1 MKAMIFAAGL
11 GTRLKPLTDSTP
23 KALLPINGKPM
34 LEHVILKLKDA
45 GFHQIAINV
54 HHLGDQIINFLAAN
68 NNFGIQIHIS
78 DERDY
83 LLDTGGGIKHA
94 AAFLQGNEPFL
105 IHNVDILSD
114 IDLRALYNHHVETN
128 PLATLLV
135 SKRNTSRYLL
145 FNKENKLCGWRNRE
159 TGEVKSFYPDFDP
172 NQYNEYAFSGIHV
185 LSPKIFDWMEEW
197 TGKFSI
203 INFYLSI
210 CAKANIHAYADEDLH
225 LIDVGKPELFQEW
238 SPQYVVSRRIEK
250 FSGGNVSCFL
260 LFSGLYLNLFA
271 GYKSMSQLPGI

>member
-11 GTRLKPLTDSTP
+11 GTRLKPLTDNTP

-34 LEHVILKLKDA
+34 LEHVILKLKNA
-45 GFHQIAINV
+45 GFDQIAINI
-54 HHLGDQIINFLAAN
+54 HHLGDQIIDFLAAN
-68 NNFGIQIHIS
+68 NNFGIQIYIS

-94 AAFLQGNEPFL
+94 APFLQGDEPFL
-105 IHNVDILSD
+105 IHNVDIISN
-114 IDLRALYNHHVETN
+114 IDLRALYNHHLETN

-135 SKRNTSRYLL
+135 SKRKTSRYLL

-159 TGEVKSFYPDFDP
+159 TGEVKSFYPYFDP
-172 NQYNEYAFSGIHV
+172 NQYKEYAFSGIHV

-197 TGKFSI
+197 TGKYSI

-210 CAKANIHAYADEDLH
+210 CAKTD
-225 LIDVGKPELFQEW
+225 IDRK
-238 SPQYVVSRRIEK
+238 SVV
-250 FSGGNVSCFL
+250 
-260 LFSGLYLNLFA
+260 
-271 GYKSMSQLPGI
+271 

>member
-11 GTRLKPLTDSTP
+11 GTRLKPLTDHTP

-45 GFHQIAINV
+45 GFNQIAINI
-54 HHLGDQIINFLAAN
+54 HHLGHQIIDFLQAN
-68 NNFGIQIHIS
+68 NNFGIEIYVS

-94 AAFLQGNEPFL
+94 QTFLQGNEPFL
-105 IHNVDILSD
+105 IHNADILSN
-114 IDLRALYNHHVETN
+114 IDLRKLYEHHLESN

-135 SKRNTSRYLL
+135 SKRKTSRYLL

-159 TGEVKSFYPDFDP
+159 TGEVKSFYPHFEP
-172 NQYNEYAFSGIHV
+172 NQYKEFAFSGIHV

-210 CAKANIHAYADEDLH
+210 CAKTNIQAYNDETLRLLD
-225 LIDVGKPELFQEW
+225 IGKPESLTLAEQWLKEE
-238 SPQYVVSRRIEK
+238 I
-250 FSGGNVSCFL
+250 
-260 LFSGLYLNLFA
+260 
-271 GYKSMSQLPGI
+271 